1 MKMISKVAL
10 AAALVT
16 GMGSTA
22 FVAPAFAKK
31 DKPAAAPAGDSFNL
45 SKEFRAP
52 AVAAQTAIEAKDF
65 TTATTQL
72 AAADAIAKNDDER
85 YIAATLRFKL
95 VAAQPQS
102 AATTAAL
109 AGPIDSLLANPR
121 SPKTDLARYHYIRG
135 DIFYNLQ
142 QYPQALQHYT
152 QARDGGLKDD
162 ELSYQIVRTNMES
175 GNIAAGAKA
184 LDDLVTAQTA
194 AGKKPPE
201 NWYRYAI
208 SRLYKANDT
217 AGTEAWTARWL
228 AAYGTKA
235 NWHDAIYTFGFQ
247 GPGVKRITDRDRV
260 DLYRLMSA
268 THSLAGQRD
277 YIDYAQASIQIGLP
291 TEGKSVIEEGRAT
304 TAIPAGNKT
313 AADLLGQAN
322 TDIAGDK
329 SFAVQEKTAAA
340 SPKGDAASQTGD
352 AYLGA
357 RNYAKATAMY
367 DLALTKGVANADI
380 VHLHRGI
387 AFAMSGDK
395 EKARA
400 DFTTITSVP
409 QIEIAKLWIVWLNSP
424 AVTS

>member
-16 GMGSTA
+16 GIGSTA
-22 FVAPAFAKK
+22 FVAPAYAKK
-31 DKPAAAPAGDSFNL
+31 DKPAPASDVPNL
-45 SKEFRAP
+45 SQAFRTP
-52 AVAAQTAIEAKDF
+52 ALAAQTAIEAKDF
-65 TTATTQL
+65 ATAETQL
-72 AAADAIAKNDDER
+72 AAAEAVAKNDDER
-85 YIAATLRFKL
+85 YAAATLRFKL
-95 VAAQPQS
+95 IAKQPQT

-109 AGPIDSLLANPR
+109 GGPIDALLANPKT
-121 SPKTDLARYHYIRG
+121 PKTDLARYHYIRG
-135 DIFYNLQ
+135 DIYYNLQ

-152 QARDGGLKDD
+152 QARDGGLQDD
-162 ELSYQIVRTNMES
+162 ELSYQLVRTNMES
-175 GNIAAGAKA
+175 GNVAAGAKA
-184 LDDLVTAQTA
+184 LEALVASQIA

-247 GPGVKRITDRDRV
+247 GPGIKRLTDRDRV
-260 DLYRLMSA
+260 DLYRLMSV

-291 TEGKSVIEEGRAT
+291 TEGKSVIEEGRT
-304 TAIPAGNKT
+304 NSAIPAGNKT
-313 AADLLGQAN
+313 ATDLLTQAN

-340 SPKGDAASQTGD
+340 APKGDAASQTGD

-357 RNYAKATAMY
+357 RNYAKAIAMY

-387 AFAMSGDK
+387 AYAMSGDK

-400 DFTTITSVP
+400 DFTPITSVP
-409 QIEIAKLWIVWLNSP
+409 QVEIAKLWIVWLDSP

>member
-1 MKMISKVAL
+1 MKVISKVAL

-16 GMGSTA
+16 GMGTSA
-22 FVAPAFAKK
+22 FVAPAYAK
-31 DKPAAAPAGDSFNL
+31 DKPAAPAGESFNL
-45 SKEFRAP
+45 SKEFRVP

-65 TTATTQL
+65 TTAATQL

-85 YIAATLRFKL
+85 YIAATLRFKMI
-95 VAAQPQS
+95 AGQPQTP
-102 AATTAAL
+102 ATTALL
-109 AGPIDSLLANPR
+109 AAPIDSLLANPR
-121 SPKTDLARYHYIRG
+121 SPKADMARYHYIRG

-162 ELSYQIVRTNMES
+162 ELDYQIVRTNMES
-175 GNIAAGAKA
+175 GNVAAGAKA
-184 LDDLVTAQTA
+184 LDALVSAQIA
-194 AGKKPPE
+194 AGKKPAE

-208 SRLYKANDT
+208 SRLYKANDI

-247 GPGVKRITDRDRV
+247 GPGIKRITDRDRV

-291 TEGKSVIEEGRAT
+291 TEGKSVIEEGRT
-304 TAIPAGNKT
+304 SSVVPASNKT
-313 AADLLGQAN
+313 ANDLLAQAN
-322 TDIAGDK
+322 ADIAGDK
-329 SFAVQEKTAAA
+329 SFAAQEKAATAA
-340 SPKGDAASQTGD
+340 PKGDIASQTGD

-357 RNYAKATAMY
+357 RNYAKAIAMY

-395 EKARA
+395 DKARA
-400 DFTTITSVP
+400 DFTTITAVP
-409 QIEIAKLWIVWLNSP
+409 QIEIAKLWIVWLDSP
-424 AVTS
+424 PVTS

>member
-16 GMGSTA
+16 GIGSTA
-22 FVAPAFAKK
+22 FVAPAYAKK
-31 DKPAAAPAGDSFNL
+31 DKPAASAADSFNL

-52 AVAAQTAIEAKDF
+52 AVAAQTAIDAKDF
-65 TTATTQL
+65 ATATTQL
-72 AAADAIAKNDDER
+72 AAADALAKNDDER
-85 YIAATLRFKL
+85 YIAATLRFKMI
-95 VAAQPQS
+95 AGQPQTPT
-102 AATTAAL
+102 TTAAL

-152 QARDGGLKDD
+152 QARDGGLQDD

-175 GNIAAGAKA
+175 GNVAAGAKA
-184 LDDLVTAQTA
+184 LEALVAAQP

-247 GPGVKRITDRDRV
+247 GPGIKRLTDRDRV
-260 DLYRLMSA
+260 DLYRLMSV
-268 THSLAGQRD
+268 TRSLAGQRD

-291 TEGKSVIEEGRAT
+291 TEGKSVIEEGRT
-304 TAIPAGNKT
+304 NSAIPAANKT
-313 AADLLGQAN
+313 ASDLLAQAN

-340 SPKGDAASQTGD
+340 APKGDAASQTGD

-357 RNYAKATAMY
+357 RNYAKAIAMY

-380 VHLHRGI
+380 VH
-387 AFAMSGDK
+387 
-395 EKARA
+395 
-400 DFTTITSVP
+400 
-409 QIEIAKLWIVWLNSP
+409 
-424 AVTS
+424 

>member
-1 MKMISKVAL
+1 MKLISKVAL

-22 FVAPAFAKK
+22 FVAPAYAKK
-31 DKPAAAPAGDSFNL
+31 DKPAAPTSDSFNL
-45 SKEFRAP
+45 SKEFRVP
-52 AVAAQTAIEAKDF
+52 AVAAQTAIDAKDYA
-65 TTATTQL
+65 TAATQL
-72 AAADAIAKNDDER
+72 AAADAIAKNDDEH
-85 YIAATLRFKL
+85 YIAATLRFKM
-95 VAAQPQS
+95 VAGQPQ
-102 AATTAAL
+102 TAASTASL
-109 AGPIDSLLANPR
+109 AGPIDALLANPR
-121 SPKTDLARYHYIRG
+121 SPKADLARYHYIRG
-135 DIFYNLQ
+135 DIYYNLQ

-152 QARDGGLKDD
+152 QARDGGLQDD
-162 ELSYQIVRTNMES
+162 ELTFQIVRANMES
-175 GNIAAGAKA
+175 GNVAAGAKA
-184 LDDLVTAQTA
+184 LEGLVTAQTA

-247 GPGVKRITDRDRV
+247 GSGAKRLADRDRV
-260 DLYRLMSA
+260 DLYRLMGA

-291 TEGKSVIEEGRAT
+291 TEGKSVIEEGNSVA
-304 TAIPAGNKT
+304 AIPAGNKT
-313 AADLLGQAN
+313 AADLLAQAN
-322 TDIAGDK
+322 SSIAGDK
-329 SFAVQEKTAAA
+329 SFAFQEKAAA
-340 SPKGDAASQTGD
+340 AAPKGDAASQTGD

-357 RNYAKATAMY
+357 RNYAKAIAMY

-387 AFAMSGDK
+387 ASAMSGDK

-400 DFTTITSVP
+400 DFATITSVP
-409 QIEIAKLWIVWLNSP
+409 QVEIAKLWIVWLNSP